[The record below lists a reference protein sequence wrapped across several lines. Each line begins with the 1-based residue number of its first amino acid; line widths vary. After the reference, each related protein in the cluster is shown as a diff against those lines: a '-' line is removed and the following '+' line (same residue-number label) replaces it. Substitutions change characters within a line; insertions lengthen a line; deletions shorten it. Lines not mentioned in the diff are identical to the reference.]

1 MGLSTVEIG
10 DSLVMKDVHRACPIY
25 GGPRGEVL
33 HRQEFYLPAGHP
45 LEGGYEVVACVACG
59 FVFADTVV
67 DQAAYLMIASTRSAR
82 SMRTQRHPRDL
93 GSANG
98 THVAS
103 MIWPMR
109 LLHR

>member
-10 DSLVMKDVHRACPIY
+10 DRLVMKDLHRACPIC

-59 FVFADTVV
+59 FVLADTVV
-67 DQAAYLMIASTRSAR
+67 DQAAYDRFYAERSKYEDSATSTGSLFGEPAS
-82 SMRTQRHPRDL
+82 
-93 GSANG
+93 
-98 THVAS
+98 
-103 MIWPMR
+103 
-109 LLHR
+109 